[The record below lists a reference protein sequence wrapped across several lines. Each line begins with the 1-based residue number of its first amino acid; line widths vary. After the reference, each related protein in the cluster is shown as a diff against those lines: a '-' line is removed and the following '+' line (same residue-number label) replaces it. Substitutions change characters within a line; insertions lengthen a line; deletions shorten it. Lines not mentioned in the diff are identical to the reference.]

1 MLTRNRFRDNNH
13 IIITHNIYIF
23 TKWNVN
29 LLLSKSNLQLLFNK
43 LYMKKFKLLLIGILL
58 FSSFSMFAQQ
68 TVKGVVKENSSG
80 QVLPGVSVVVK
91 GTTRGTETDFDGNF
105 SIERVNTGD
114 ILVFRYLG
122 YQNKE
127 VTIGTNFN
135 LTVSLSEALE
145 QLDEIIVVGYGTT
158 TVKDAT
164 GSVEAITAKEMTK
177 GNIVTPENLISG
189 RVAGVNITTSG
200 APGSGSQIRIRGGSS
215 LNASNDP
222 LIVIDG
228 LPLSGIDLNS
238 INPND
243 IESFS
248 ILKDASATAIYGA
261 RGSNGVIIITTKK
274 GRSEY
279 SLDYDFQM
287 NFGEIRDRIN
297 VFDADAFR
305 NLISQQRP
313 QDVGMLG
320 NAKTN
325 WQDEV
330 LQKSVST
337 IHNITARGQI
347 FGRIPTRLSV
357 NFSEIEGNILTSQFD
372 RANVSLSMN
381 PSFFD
386 DHLKVSL
393 NYNRAFVNERFGDA
407 GQINAALR
415 YDPTQP
421 VYDPN
426 SPFGGF
432 YQHFTRTAQGIVVQ
446 NGTRNPV
453 AALLQ
458 NENRSQRFRQ
468 FGNLKLDYN
477 LHFLPEVTASVS
489 AGFDK
494 NESSG
499 TGFSK
504 LNVPVSFNE
513 DVIGND
519 SEGTG
524 KGLNE
529 NFNFTLN
536 YVNTFNKFKTDVLL
550 GYDYQSFEGSGTSS
564 GNRRDPNSF
573 PTTSASTPVVLIGF
587 LARANVTFNEKY
599 LLTLNYRRDGTSRFG
614 PENRW
619 GNFGGAAL
627 AWRIS
632 DEKFLKDN
640 KTISELKLRASYGVN
655 GQQDG
660 IAGDLYLDR
669 YRFGNQDSQYIF
681 GGVPIQSTIPS
692 ERSNLKWE
700 ETATVEVGVDYG
712 LFDNKITGSIN
723 AFQKNSTDLL
733 SDAPVAD
740 GSNFTNRVLQNI
752 GDLQVNGLEFSLNA
766 DVVRTEDLNWSFN
779 FNATYLDREIKELAL
794 GQDITTGGISGGTG
808 NFIQLF
814 REGFAPNSFYVF
826 KQLYDTAGNP
836 IEGAY
841 ADLNGDGIINTQ
853 DRYLKGNP
861 QADFTFGFQSNFNYK
876 NFDLAFN
883 LRASVGNYV
892 YNNVNSSLAQY
903 DLLQDNAVLGN
914 IPTSV
919 LNTNFNSTSD
929 VIISDIY
936 LENASFLRMDNIT
949 LGYTFDRPIKKFASN
964 SIRLWAGMQNVFT
977 VTNYS
982 GLDPELAGN
991 GIDNTNYPR
1000 PRTILVGANIKF

>member
-1 MLTRNRFRDNNH
+1 
-13 IIITHNIYIF
+13 
-23 TKWNVN
+23 
-29 LLLSKSNLQLLFNK
+29 
-43 LYMKKFKLLLIGILL
+43 MKNFKLLLIGFLL
-58 FSSFSMFAQQ
+58 ASSFSMFAQQ
-68 TVKGVVKENSSG
+68 TVQGVVKEKKSG
-80 QVLPGVSVVVK
+80 DSLPGVSVVIK
-91 GTTRGTETDFDGNF
+91 GTTKGAETDFDGKF
-105 SIERVNTGD
+105 TIEKVKTGE

-122 YQNKE
+122 YADKE
-127 VTIGTNFN
+127 IVIGTNRN
-135 LTVSLSEALE
+135 LVVELEEALE

-177 GNIVTPENLISG
+177 GNIVTPENLLSG

-228 LPLSGIDLNS
+228 LPLSGVDLNS

-248 ILKDASATAIYGA
+248 VLKDASASAIYGA
-261 RGSNGVIIITTKK
+261 RGANGVIIITTKK
-274 GRSEY
+274 GRTDY
-279 SLDYDFQM
+279 SLDYDYQIA
-287 NFGEIRDRIN
+287 FGEINNRVN

-305 NLISQQRP
+305 NLIATRRP
-313 QDVGMLG
+313 GDVGMLG
-320 NAKTN
+320 TANTN

-330 LQKSVST
+330 FQKSVST
-337 IHNITARGQI
+337 QHNITARGQI
-347 FGRIPTRLSV
+347 FKTIPTRLSV

-381 PSFFD
+381 PSFFK
-386 DHLKVSL
+386 DHLKISL
-393 NYNRAFVNERFGDA
+393 NYNRAFVNERFADA
-407 GQINAALR
+407 GQVNAALR

-421 VYDPN
+421 VYDPT

-432 YQHFTRTAQGIVVQ
+432 YQHITRTPGGILVD

-458 NENRSQRFRQ
+458 NDNRSNRFRQ
-468 FGNLKLDYN
+468 FGNLKIDYK
-477 LHFLPEVTASVS
+477 LHFLPEVTATVS

-494 NESSG
+494 SVQEGSFFNPLNSPANFTDLFIGGEGSYTNE
-499 TGFSK
+499 
-504 LNVPVSFNE
+504 N
-513 DVIGND
+513 
-519 SEGTG
+519 
-524 KGLNE
+524 LNE
-529 NFNFTLN
+529 NFNATLN
-536 YVNTFNKFKTDVLL
+536 YNNTFGKFKTDFLV
-550 GYDYQSFEGSGTSS
+550 GYDYQSFNGSGDSTGNIRNPNDTGFTSYA
-564 GNRRDPNSF
+564 N
-573 PTTSASTPVVLIGF
+573 TPVVLVGFIG
-587 LARANVTFNEKY
+587 RANITFNEKY

-614 PENRW
+614 PQNRW
-619 GNFGGAAL
+619 GDFGGAAF
-627 AWRIS
+627 AWRMS
-632 DEKFLKDN
+632 DEDFLKDN
-640 KTISELKLRASYGVN
+640 KVISDLKLRASYGIN

-669 YRFGNQDSQYIF
+669 YRFGNQNSQFLF
-681 GGVPIQSTIPS
+681 GGLPIQSTIPS
-692 ERSNLKWE
+692 ERSSLRWE
-700 ETATVEVGVDYG
+700 KVATVELGIDYG
-712 LFDNKITGSIN
+712 LFNNKISGSIN
-723 AFQKNSTDLL
+723 AFQKNSTDLI

-752 GDLQVNGLEFSLNA
+752 GDLQVQGLEFSVNA
-766 DVVRTEDLNWSFN
+766 DIVKKEDINWNIN

-794 GQDITTGGISGGTG
+794 GQDITTGGIAGGTG

-814 REGFAPNSFYVF
+814 REGFAPNAFYVY
-826 KQLYDTAGNP
+826 KQLYDTAGKP

-876 NFDLAFN
+876 NFDMAFN
-883 LRASVGNYV
+883 LRASVGNYA
-892 YNNVNSSLAQY
+892 YNNVNSGLAQY

-949 LGYTFDRPIKKFASN
+949 LGYTFDKPIKKFASN
-964 SIRLWAGMQNVFT
+964 SIRIWAGMQNVFT
-977 VTNYS
+977 ITNYS
-982 GLDPELAGN
+982 GLDPELFN
-991 GIDNTNYPR
+991 GIDNTIYPR
-1000 PRTILVGANIKF
+1000 PRTFLVGANIKF